1 MVSHDRMHR
10 ARDAALR
17 AWARFVSTRP
27 RTTIASTLLIALASG
42 LFAASRLGF
51 RSDRSELIDPGLPWQ
66 KRYAEFTEAFPRW
79 QDAVVAVD
87 ARSAPD
93 AHTLEA
99 FLGAL
104 QSRLDADPHVR
115 RADLGFPT
123 DAAPPGLIFNLSV
136 DALRPITEDLQ
147 RAGPVIASPSLG
159 HLLSLSVIG
168 LRLGSLDARSDRELA
183 ALLDRAVRLGARES
197 GASNGAT
204 AGVSGG
210 GGALL
215 GDIPPIQRLTTP
227 SGAFSLGLIDLK
239 DDGSDAKGV
248 QSGKASGI
256 AALRD
261 HLAALRAEPR
271 FARIEAGVT
280 GVPVLEADETTLS
293 QRDASLASGLAM
305 ALILL
310 LSVLVYRG
318 VVIPALLMIGLG
330 LGLAASFGWATLSV
344 GYLQVLSVVFMVML
358 VGLGADM
365 TMHLIARLEVSHP
378 DHAHIAPAIHDS
390 FRAVGPGVITGTITT
405 AAAFGATAFTAFRG
419 SAELGLIAAGGV
431 VLCTLISLAFF
442 PAALALLP
450 KPERSLRGHEGG
462 VSRPFLGGRINFIDR
477 RARAVVAVWAL
488 VLVASVPFALRV
500 RYDTD
505 LLRLL
510 PDAAESVRWE
520 RRLAEDDEQS
530 SWHAIVVAHSPDEA
544 RDLTARLR
552 KLPEVADVSG
562 AGVLFPDRL
571 DEKRALLH
579 AVPEPPSPLFSAEP
593 MDLREVAAQIAGL
606 ATKSPAVATNA
617 AALGALDDAAL
628 ARVNA
633 AYAMERDTLAQR
645 ITALRS
651 AEPPAP
657 TDLPPAI
664 RDQVVGANGALL
676 LRVFPKRSPDG
687 VTSVLAPER
696 LGPFMRAVSAAAP
709 NVTGPTSQ
717 IWESARVITRANVLG
732 GLYAALVIV
741 ALLWIDFRRVG
752 DVLCAL
758 LPVGVAVLLL
768 LAALGALDVR
778 LNFANTIVAPLIIGL
793 GVTAG
798 VNAVH
803 RWRQQ
808 PHDPPA
814 GLAGG
819 AGRAITLTVTST
831 AIGFACMMTAQHRGI
846 RSLGLVM
853 TMGLVAVWAATAFL
867 LPAVLR
873 LRTKPIYHPPVTP
886 GAPPRR
892 SRRPGGQ
899 PDAGVAVGGTSRH

>member
-10 ARDAALR
+10 ARDAALG

-27 RTTIASTLLIALASG
+27 RTTIAITLLIALASG

-51 RSDRSELIDPGLPWQ
+51 RSDRSELIDPGLAWQ
-66 KRYAEFTEAFPRW
+66 RRYAAFTEAFPRW

-93 AHTLEA
+93 AATLEA

-159 HLLSLSVIG
+159 HLLSLSVLG
-168 LRLGSLDARSDRELA
+168 LRLGSLDARSERELA
-183 ALLDRAVRLGARES
+183 ALLDRAAGLGA
-197 GASNGAT
+197 GADGAPR
-204 AGVSGG
+204 
-210 GGALL
+210 ALL

-239 DDGSDAKGV
+239 DDGSGAKGV

-256 AALRD
+256 AALRA

-310 LSVLVYRG
+310 LSVVVYRG
-318 VVIPALLMIGLG
+318 VVIPLLLMIGLG

-344 GYLQVLSVVFMVML
+344 GHLQVLSVVFMVML

-365 TMHLIARLEVSHP
+365 TMHLISRLEVSHP

-419 SAELGLIAAGGV
+419 SAELGIIAAGGV
-431 VLCTLISLAFF
+431 VFCTLISLAFF

-450 KPERSLRGHEGG
+450 RPERSLRGHEGG

-477 RARAVVAVWAL
+477 RAKAVVAVWAL
-488 VLVASVPFALRV
+488 VLVACAPFALRV
-500 RYDTD
+500 KYDTD

-520 RRLAEDDEQS
+520 RRLATDDEQS
-530 SWHAIVVAHSPDEA
+530 SWHAIVVAHTPDEA

-562 AGVLFPDRL
+562 AGVLFPDRF
-571 DEKRALLH
+571 DDKRALLH
-579 AVPEPPSPLFSAEP
+579 AVPEPPSPLPLAET
-593 MDLREVAAQIAGL
+593 MDLREVAGQIAGR
-606 ATKSPAVATNA
+606 APKESAVATNA
-617 AALGALDDAAL
+617 ATLAALDDAAL

-633 AYAMERDTLAQR
+633 AYAMEREALGQR
-645 ITALRS
+645 IRALRV

-676 LRVFPKRSPDG
+676 LRVFPTRSPDG

-732 GLYAALVIV
+732 GIYAALVIV

-758 LPVGVAVLLL
+758 LPVGVAALLL
-768 LAALGALDVR
+768 LAALDALDVR

-808 PHDPPA
+808 PYDPPA

-873 LRTKPIYHPPVTP
+873 LRTKPIYHPPATP

-899 PDAGVAVGGTSRH
+899 PDAGVAVGGTSAH